1 MDRDRGTLRAVIAC
15 GCGERPVPIAV
26 GGDAL
31 LAPRIPYEPAPD
43 LRNARRIWEAAAA
56 QAG

>member
-1 MDRDRGTLRAVIAC
+1 MDRHRGTLRAVIAC

-31 LAPRIPYEPAPD
+31 LAPRISYEPAPD
-43 LRNARRIWEAAAA
+43 LRDAERIRETAA
-56 QAG
+56 QAT